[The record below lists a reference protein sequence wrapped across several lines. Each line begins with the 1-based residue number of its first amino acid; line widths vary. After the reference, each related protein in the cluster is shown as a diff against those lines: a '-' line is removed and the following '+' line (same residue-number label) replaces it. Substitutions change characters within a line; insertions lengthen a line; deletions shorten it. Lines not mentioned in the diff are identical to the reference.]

1 MSTESNLNDVGLMK
15 KLAKLLVLLLVV
27 AAVAG
32 VATMLKAKRAE
43 RDVTIDEWPDVPRN
57 PAE

>member
-1 MSTESNLNDVGLMK
+1 MGLMK
-15 KLAKLLVLLLVV
+15 KLTKLLVLVLVV

-32 VATMLKAKRAE
+32 IATMIKAKQAQ

>member
-1 MSTESNLNDVGLMK
+1 MRAANLNCMGLAK
-15 KLAKLLVLLLVV
+15 KVTKLLVLLLVV

-57 PAE
+57 PAV